1 MNGKSLNLS
10 TNNYAKKAIEPI
22 INETYKY
29 EIFITT
35 YFFNHSTLNNKHI
48 LNDIFSTFE
57 FNLKMK

>member
-35 YFFNHSTLNNKHI
+35 YFVNHSLLKMI
-48 LNDIFSTFE
+48 LNVYYMIYSVHL
-57 FNLKMK
+57 NSI